1 MRSPPLLFLLIPLS
15 LASSLLQLPAPL
27 SDFLLSPST
36 AYHNSATLGAC
47 PRVVVDSA
55 TKDWIAMEGDPADLY
70 FGGSDTQPSCVSK
83 MAAVRAAAAAFIGAA
98 PNEVALVPSTTVA
111 INAVAEG
118 LVASGFLRAGDVV
131 LQSDQE
137 HMGGRSGFLHYSRLG
152 FFAIDYFAIPMHG
165 STADS
170 LVSSIAAALTPRT
183 RVVCLSHVTT
193 TTGIRL
199 PIKQIAQLLRPKNIL
214 LVVDGAQSAGAIAL
228 NVTDLA
234 ADVCAAPPHPT
245 SQPVVSAHCFNVVSH
260 PAPSDTA

>member
-1 MRSPPLLFLLIPLS
+1 MRLFFPILLPFS
-15 LASSLLQLPAPL
+15 LAAAFLPLPAPL
-27 SDFLLSPST
+27 SDFILPPSI

-47 PRVVVDSA
+47 PRVVITNA
-55 TKDWIAMEGDPADLY
+55 TNDWIAMELDPADLY
-70 FGGSDTQPSCVSK
+70 FGGSATEPSCVSK
-83 MAAVRAAAAAFIGAA
+83 MAAVRAAAAAFIGAT

-118 LVASGFLRAGDVV
+118 LVASGFLRSGDVV

-152 FFAIDYFAIPMHG
+152 FFSIDYFAIPMHG

-170 LVSSIAAALTPRT
+170 LIALIAAALTPRT

-199 PIKQIAQLLRPKNIL
+199 PIKQIARLLRPKNIL

-228 NVTDLA
+228 DMNDLA
-234 ADVCAAPPHPT
+234 ADMYVQPELPNRLEALLSLIPP
-245 SQPVVSAHCFNVVSH
+245 SQLLH
-260 PAPSDTA
+260 

>member
-1 MRSPPLLFLLIPLS
+1 
-15 LASSLLQLPAPL
+15 
-27 SDFLLSPST
+27 
-36 AYHNSATLGAC
+36 
-47 PRVVVDSA
+47 
-55 TKDWIAMEGDPADLY
+55 MEGDPADLY

-214 LVVDGAQSAGAIAL
+214 LVVDGAQSAGAIEL

-245 SQPVVSAHCFNVVSH
+245 SQPIFSAHCFNVVSH
-260 PAPSDTA
+260 PAPADIA